1 MKKLTSIIIFLLTL
15 ASLDAERVYSND
27 SPKGKVYVYKEVD
40 GMTREME
47 IFFPKDHDPSKKSV
61 PGVIMFHGGGWGSG
75 SRVMFSYQC
84 NYFASRGLVAST
96 VTYKLAKKAVANKT
110 KGTES
115 RKRVCI
121 TDAKSAIRW
130 YKQNADE
137 LGIDPKRIIAGG
149 GSAGG
154 HISLLATTNPGLN
167 DPGDPK
173 EYDATVAAYLLFNP
187 ALSAGDAKDPQVDFL
202 RHLKADFPPAIVF
215 FGSEDNWMKKG
226 WVPASEKMKSLGI
239 KSTDLRIAEGMGH
252 AFFNRQPWADI
263 TLIAADKFLNSL
275 GYLKGDPTLAMPKS
289 GEQLKDANKTV
300 NSTH

>member
-263 TLIAADKFLNSL
+263 TLIAADKFLKEH
-275 GYLKGDPTLAMPKS
+275 GFIEGEPTLAMPKS